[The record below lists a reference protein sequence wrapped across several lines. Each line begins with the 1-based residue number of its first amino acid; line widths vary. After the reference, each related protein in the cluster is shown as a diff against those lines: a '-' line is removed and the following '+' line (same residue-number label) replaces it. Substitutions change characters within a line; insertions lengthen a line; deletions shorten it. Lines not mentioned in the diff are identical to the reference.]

1 MKRTL
6 ITLLSIISI
15 AKSAV
20 ITSVEG
26 VAVVINPIENPSI
39 NPVVNPV
46 VNPERPTQNNNE
58 EIVNVS
64 ESKDK
69 KLDMVITWDAEEQEI
84 YDFYDGSNW
93 NFSQSDSLE
102 LDRDSPIA
110 NILTITDAFIV
121 EDSPGY
127 SHIEIGDGFSVT
139 LKSTDFTFENAN
151 GFTGVNDNDNV
162 YSTLNITDGSSM
174 NAAFSAVGLEINVDS
189 TSSLTLRGFGASI
202 NSQVERS
209 VVNLSPN
216 AQLTLSSIE
225 KFAQQGDDIYL
236 NGVSFSQN
244 PSILKFNGN
253 TGTAIPEAHL
263 ALLSALPIILLLRR
277 RTRFN

>member
-39 NPVVNPV
+39 NPV

-110 NILTITDAFIV
+110 NILSITDAFII
-121 EDSPGY
+121 EDSPAY
-127 SHIEIGDGFSVT
+127 SHIEIADGFSVT

-151 GFTGVNDNDNV
+151 GFTGVNDDDNV
-162 YSTLNITDGSSM
+162 YSTLNITEGSSM

-189 TSSLTLRGFGASI
+189 TSSLTLRGLGASI
-202 NSQVERS
+202 NSQLERS

-244 PSILKFNGN
+244 PSILKFNGT
-253 TGTAIPEAHL
+253 TGTAIPEISSILFSSIA
-263 ALLSALPIILLLRR
+263 ILLLLSNKKRGL
-277 RTRFN
+277 